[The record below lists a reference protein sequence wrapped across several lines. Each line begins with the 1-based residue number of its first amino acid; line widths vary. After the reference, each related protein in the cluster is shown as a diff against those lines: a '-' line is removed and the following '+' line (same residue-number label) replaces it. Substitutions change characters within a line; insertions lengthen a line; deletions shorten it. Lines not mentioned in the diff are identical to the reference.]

1 MLIQK
6 IFVDIKKFYQ
16 NKTRTRHFFVGFLRY
31 KIASKAM
38 LRYKKYQGDVNY
50 LEALC
55 QKVIELRSS
64 MCIGFQELIILIQTL
79 TIL

>member
-1 MLIQK
+1 MLK
-6 IFVDIKKFYQ
+6 YV
-16 NKTRTRHFFVGFLRY
+16 
-31 KIASKAM
+31 
-38 LRYKKYQGDVNY
+38 KYQGEVKY